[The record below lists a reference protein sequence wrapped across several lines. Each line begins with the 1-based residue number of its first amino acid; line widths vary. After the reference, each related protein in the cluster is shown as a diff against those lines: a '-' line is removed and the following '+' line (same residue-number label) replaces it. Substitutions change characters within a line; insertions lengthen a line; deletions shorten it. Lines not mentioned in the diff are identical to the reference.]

1 VSSHVIDLETIKAI
15 PGTYALILHLSN
27 KLGQIEIGK
36 LGHFAFDA
44 GFYVYVGSAFG
55 PGGLKARL
63 RRHLRTDKP
72 LHWHIDYL
80 RPHAELVEM
89 WIFENPENQE
99 CRWGATLSNMK
110 GASIPVTG
118 MGSSDCPC
126 KSHLVYF
133 PTKPFL
139 TAFQERSGIPVVQVL
154 PRHNSHH

>member
-1 VSSHVIDLETIKAI
+1 MAVSSHIIDLETMKAI
-15 PGTYALILHLSN
+15 PGTYALILHLSK

-63 RRHLRTDKP
+63 QRHLRTDKP

-89 WIFENPENQE
+89 WILENPEKQE
-99 CRWGATLSNMK
+99 CRWATTLSNMK

-126 KSHLVYF
+126 KSHLLYF
-133 PTKPFL
+133 PTKPSL
-139 TAFQERSGIPVVQVL
+139 PAFQKHLSIDLSRVIPQ
-154 PRHNSHH
+154 